1 MPYKLRKFHL
11 DYINE
16 NLPPQFAALKDQYP
30 STVFNAAHHWN
41 KPRFPNG
48 YVPQRIA
55 IYYQE
60 SAIRPAIYWENGR
73 LEDVWIDADIS
84 PHPDCMSVMVDCIW
98 TYIRIQHHVLLD
110 RTEGIQFPPE
120 LSQHELMLRHLMRQ
134 ISAGNIQRIYE

>member
-1 MPYKLRKFHL
+1 MPYKLTEFHL
-11 DYINE
+11 KIINE
-16 NLPPQFAALKDQYP
+16 NLPPQFAALKDRYP

-41 KPRFPNG
+41 KPRFPHG
-48 YVPQRIA
+48 YVPNDIA

-60 SAIRPAIYWENGR
+60 SAIRPAIYWEKGR
-73 LEDVWIDADIS
+73 LEDIWIDEDLP

-134 ISAGNIQRIYE
+134 FSAGNIQRIQE

>member
-11 DYINE
+11 DFINK
-16 NLPPQFAALKDQYP
+16 NLPPQFAALKDRYP
-30 STVFNAAHHWN
+30 STVFNAAHHWD
-41 KPRFPNG
+41 KPRFPQG
-48 YVPQRIA
+48 YVPQRIS

-73 LEDVWIDADIS
+73 LEDVWIDEDIS

-134 ISAGNIQRIYE
+134 FSAGNIQRIE